1 MMLDDESVDP
11 TLQPTHANLVRR
23 MLYPGISSYAAD
35 PDISHHSV
43 ETNYKAA
50 HGDPDRGRTHVL
62 L

>member
-35 PDISHHSV
+35 PDISHHSA
-43 ETNYKAA
+43 ETNHKAA
-50 HGDPDRGRTHVL
+50 HGDPDRG
-62 L
+62 